1 MQYVQK
7 EFIERKIGLQNIQSS
22 QMKDYEQENK
32 MLDDAMFDEDE
43 GELID
48 IENIDELEKLDMDEG
63 VAKSKEEK
71 CKELIDKGKEK
82 GFLTYSE
89 IIDAFDNVDIEADE
103 IEEFLDNLKA
113 LNISIDDE
121 FEDKKIEDN
130 IMELPE
136 SVRIDDP
143 VRMYLKEIGKVP
155 LLQPDEEIE
164 IAKHIE
170 LGDEYAK
177 KRLIESNL
185 RLVVSIAKKYLNRGM
200 FFLDLIQEG
209 NMGLIKAVDK
219 FDMSYD
225 VKFSTYA
232 VPMIIGEIKRYL
244 RDDGILKVSR
254 SLKEN
259 HYRIYQVR
267 EALTRRLEREPTTG
281 EMAEEMGISIE
292 ELVMTMESGA
302 EVESLH
308 KTIYQGEG
316 TEISLMDKLPEKEN
330 RQEKVLDRI
339 FLEEILGTLEA
350 KERRLIYMRYFQ
362 NMTQME
368 IAHELGVSQ
377 VQVSRMEKRILRS
390 LQESA
395 EKK

>member
-1 MQYVQK
+1 MDRTLVLIGRAHQWDKAARDLLFEENTGLIYSVAKRFLGRGVEMEDLFQ
-7 EFIERKIGLQNIQSS
+7 IGSIGL
-22 QMKDYEQENK
+22 
-32 MLDDAMFDEDE
+32 L
-43 GELID
+43 
-48 IENIDELEKLDMDEG
+48 
-63 VAKSKEEK
+63 
-71 CKELIDKGKEK
+71 
-82 GFLTYSE
+82 
-89 IIDAFDNVDIEADE
+89 
-103 IEEFLDNLKA
+103 
-113 LNISIDDE
+113 
-121 FEDKKIEDN
+121 
-130 IMELPE
+130 
-136 SVRIDDP
+136 
-143 VRMYLKEIGKVP
+143 
-155 LLQPDEEIE
+155 
-164 IAKHIE
+164 
-170 LGDEYAK
+170 
-177 KRLIESNL
+177 
-185 RLVVSIAKKYLNRGM
+185 
-200 FFLDLIQEG
+200 
-209 NMGLIKAVDK
+209 KAVDK

-281 EMAEEMGISIE
+281 EMAAEMGISIE

-330 RQEKVLDRI
+330 RQEKALDRI

>member
-1 MQYVQK
+1 MDHTIALIEKSHNGDK
-7 EFIERKIGLQNIQSS
+7 EAREQLVEENIGLIWCVV
-22 QMKDYEQENK
+22 KRFY
-32 MLDDAMFDEDE
+32 
-43 GELID
+43 GR
-48 IENIDELEKLDMDEG
+48 G
-63 VAKSKEEK
+63 
-71 CKELIDKGKEK
+71 
-82 GFLTYSE
+82 
-89 IIDAFDNVDIEADE
+89 IEAEDLFQ
-103 IEEFLDNLKA
+103 IG
-113 LNISIDDE
+113 SI
-121 FEDKKIEDN
+121 
-130 IMELPE
+130 
-136 SVRIDDP
+136 
-143 VRMYLKEIGKVP
+143 
-155 LLQPDEEIE
+155 
-164 IAKHIE
+164 
-170 LGDEYAK
+170 
-177 KRLIESNL
+177 
-185 RLVVSIAKKYLNRGM
+185 
-200 FFLDLIQEG
+200 
-209 NMGLIKAVDK
+209 GLIKAIDK
-219 FDMSYD
+219 FDLSYD

-281 EMAEEMGISIE
+281 EMAAEMGISIE

-330 RQEKVLDRI
+330 LQKKALNRI
-339 FLEEILGTLEA
+339 FLEEMLGSLEA
-350 KERRLIYMRYFQ
+350 KERKLIYMRYFQ
-362 NMTQME
+362 DMTQTE

-390 LQESA
+390 LQESV